1 VLRASADALYRSA
14 PEPRATRPAFDRQ
27 VRGEWVAAD
36 LLGPSNTYLFLGVL
50 DREATTKDLAG
61 IRRRA
66 DDRLRPERDRDPIQV
81 EVMGRTMIAVAIG
94 TTAPPPW
101 SEIIDRLQ

>member
-1 VLRASADALYRSA
+1 LRS
-14 PEPRATRPAFDRQ
+14 
-27 VRGEWVAAD
+27 
-36 LLGPSNTYLFLGVL
+36 
-50 DREATTKDLAG
+50 
-61 IRRRA
+61 
-66 DDRLRPERDRDPIQV
+66 ERDRDPIQV